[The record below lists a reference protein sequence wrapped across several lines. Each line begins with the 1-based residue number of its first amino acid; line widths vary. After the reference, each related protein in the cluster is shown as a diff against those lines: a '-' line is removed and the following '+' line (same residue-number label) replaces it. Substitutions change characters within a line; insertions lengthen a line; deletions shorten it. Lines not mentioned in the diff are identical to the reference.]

1 MSANIISF
9 VIVLGVLIFAHE
21 LGHFLLAKLMGVGVE
36 KFSLGFGPRIV
47 SKKIGM
53 TEYMISASQRFL

>member
-21 LGHFLLAKLMGVGVE
+21 FGHFLLAKLMGVGVQ
-36 KFSLGFGPRIV
+36 KFSLGFGPKIV
-47 SKKIGM
+47 
-53 TEYMISASQRFL
+53 T